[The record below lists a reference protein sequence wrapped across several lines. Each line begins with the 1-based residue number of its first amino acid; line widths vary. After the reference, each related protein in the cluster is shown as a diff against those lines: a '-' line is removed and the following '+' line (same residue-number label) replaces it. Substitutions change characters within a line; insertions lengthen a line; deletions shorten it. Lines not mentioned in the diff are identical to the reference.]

1 MSGYLDVDYINVIM
15 TSQDRWHK
23 FISAQRES
31 KDLTGEKETKTN
43 DLGNELELKSAREKE
58 KVYC

>member
-1 MSGYLDVDYINVIM
+1 MTQVYI
-15 TSQDRWHK
+15 S
-23 FISAQRES
+23 S
-31 KDLTGEKETKTN
+31 TGEQRLDRGKETKTN